1 MTHREYLRLFEANQ
15 SPGNPEQYHD
25 VAKSREIFDDA
36 FVDKWLRDPLY
47 IERLI
52 LKHIVETCE
61 LSVYFEYLVVNWHEC
76 NALSYI
82 RRDGTPSSL
91 VFDKVLDLSIME
103 VLLTV
108 WAAEYKQ
115 ECWDLC
121 QKHLKVLIGQKLAK
135 RVITS
140 DDRMDIIRAT
150 QMPDRAVQQAFGM
163 YWAAWTFMVGHELFH
178 IANREDLS
186 TREEEFRADRFG
198 FQVLVKLIEEQK
210 AGTIP
215 EELDCY
221 YEEYYLVPCMLMYIF
236 SAMDRFKAGPLEY
249 GRDDQHPSP
258 EERMQAIIDLYDL
271 GDIPDDMD
279 TTNGNAFL
287 TTFLDRFDE
296 LMGESE
302 GQVR

>member
-1 MTHREYLRLFEANQ
+1 M
-15 SPGNPEQYHD
+15 
-25 VAKSREIFDDA
+25 I
-36 FVDKWLRDPLY
+36 
-47 IERLI
+47 
-52 LKHIVETCE
+52 
-61 LSVYFEYLVVNWHEC
+61 
-76 NALSYI
+76 
-82 RRDGTPSSL
+82 
-91 VFDKVLDLSIME
+91 
-103 VLLTV
+103 
-108 WAAEYKQ
+108 
-115 ECWDLC
+115 
-121 QKHLKVLIGQKLAK
+121 
-135 RVITS
+135 
-140 DDRMDIIRAT
+140 
-150 QMPDRAVQQAFGM
+150 
-163 YWAAWTFMVGHELFH
+163 
-178 IANREDLS
+178 
-186 TREEEFRADRFG
+186 
-198 FQVLVKLIEEQK
+198 KLIEEQK
-210 AGTIP
+210 EGTIP